1 MKCPHIHV
9 TISLI
14 YWKEEKVVARTIL
27 DTQLHEMRTRIIRLG
42 MLVET
47 ALEQALRAMQSGD
60 QALCGLVIASDS
72 TIDEVRSEVERLA
85 FQALTL
91 QQPLAGHDLRF
102 LSSAPSITGDLER
115 MGDNAAGIAKL
126 LLRMAPL
133 RVASMSQ
140 AQVDPSD
147 LADRNRKHPSDHM
160 VTEASIVSGLFD
172 LGQEALRV
180 LRGTIRAFDQSDAHA
195 ARIIWQEDDVV
206 DVRYHLVRHDVMT
219 MLTGLHAI
227 PALQQDSLIMQ
238 RITYWLWIAHNLERI
253 GDHCTNICERIVFFI
268 EGEGTIRPE
277 EPV

>member
-1 MKCPHIHV
+1 MKCSHIHV

-14 YWKEEKVVARTIL
+14 DWKEERAVARTIL

-60 QALCGLVIASDS
+60 QALCGLIIASDS
-72 TIDEVRSEVERLA
+72 TIDEVRSEIERLA
-85 FQALTL
+85 FQALTFR
-91 QQPLAGHDLRF
+91 QPVAGHELRF
-102 LSSAPSITGDLER
+102 LSSASSITWDLER

-126 LLRMAPL
+126 LLRMASL

-147 LADRNRKHPSDHM
+147 LADRNRKHPSDYM

-172 LGQEALRV
+172 LGQEARRV
-180 LRGTIRAFDQSDAHA
+180 LRGTIRAFDQGDAHA

-206 DVRYHLVRHDVMT
+206 DVRYHLVRHDMMT

-253 GDHCTNICERIVFFI
+253 GDHCTNICERIVFFV
-268 EGEGTIRPE
+268 EGEGTILPE